1 MEIVFE
7 CGGVTGHR
15 LFEDLR
21 LFAFVQHFGEQPEVV
36 PLGFRVFGQ
45 GEEMAADQQWLITLA
60 FGQLEVAAMTFEG
73 AFGQM
78 LAALAVDEAARVI
91 VVFEVGQG
99 VATVFA
105 FQGQARF
112 FEVVVATG
120 GAAGAGFQAQVE
132 ALDNRVAGDHAGV
145 LLIGHRGQF
154 REHRL
159 VIAENELVRV
169 GAVLEV
175 EVNAFFLAQAL
186 DEVQIRLVVLH
197 AVDAFRIDR
206 TGLEFVGVA
215 LDAVLFQH
223 HADDFRHA
231 EVLEDALV
239 DAVREVSQL
248 RAQRHRITGQ
258 AFARVTLRGAVDLA
272 MDAAAVRRQLQEGH
286 YSSMIRGAWVDSYL
300 QTQELL
306 GLKEGQGVSS
316 EDEADYKAFEA
327 RLQEQMA
334 NYRKTM
340 ATDEDRSE
348 FALFEKY
355 HDTYM
360 QIQDA
365 VLDLHKRNLEADAI
379 KLFNE
384 KLTPAWYTGRMKLN
398 DIIGENKVVA
408 DTAMANI
415 DDAVATAKVS
425 MVISLLV
432 AVLAAGLCGLLLMR
446 AIMAPMNRIVTIL
459 DIMRTGDL
467 SSRLNLDRK
476 DEFGAVET
484 GFNDMMTELTSLVS
498 QAQRSSV
505 QVTTSVTEIAATS
518 KQQQATAT
526 ETAATTTEIGA
537 TSREIAATSRDLVRT
552 MTEVSTAADQ
562 ASVLAGSGQQGLA
575 RMEDTMHSVMGAAD
589 LVNAKLAILNEKAG
603 NINQVVVTIVKVADQ
618 TNLLSLNA
626 AIEAEKAGEYGRG
639 FAVVAT
645 EVRRLADQTAV
656 ATYDIEQMV
665 REIQSAVSAGVMGM
679 DKFSE
684 EVRRGM
690 SEVQQV
696 GEQLSQIIHQVQAL
710 APRVLMVN
718 EGMQAQATG
727 AEQINHALV
736 QLGDASSQTVESLRQ
751 ASFAIDELSQVA
763 VGLRSGVSRFKV

>member
-1 MEIVFE
+1 MKNW
-7 CGGVTGHR
+7 T
-15 LFEDLR
+15 LR
-21 LFAFVQHFGEQPEVV
+21 QRILASFA
-36 PLGFRVFGQ
+36 
-45 GEEMAADQQWLITLA
+45 
-60 FGQLEVAAMTFEG
+60 
-73 AFGQM
+73 
-78 LAALAVDEAARVI
+78 VI
-91 VVFEVGQG
+91 V
-99 VATVFA
+99 AIMLLM
-105 FQGQARF
+105 
-112 FEVVVATG
+112 VVVSYSRLLKIESS
-120 GAAGAGFQAQVE
+120 E
-132 ALDNRVAGDHAGV
+132 AS
-145 LLIGHRGQF
+145 
-154 REHRL
+154 
-159 VIAENELVRV
+159 VR
-169 GAVLEV
+169 
-175 EVNAFFLAQAL
+175 
-186 DEVQIRLVVLH
+186 
-197 AVDAFRIDR
+197 
-206 TGLEFVGVA
+206 
-215 LDAVLFQH
+215 
-223 HADDFRHA
+223 
-231 EVLEDALV
+231 EDALPG
-239 DAVREVSQL
+239 L
-248 RAQRHRITGQ
+248 Y
-258 AFARVTLRGAVDLA
+258 
-272 MDAAAVRRQLQEGH
+272 
-286 YSSMIRGAWVDSYL
+286 YSSMVRGAWSDSYL
-300 QTQELL
+300 RMLEMLEML
-306 GLKEGQGVSS
+306 GLEQGQGFSAKDASDFKDFS
-316 EDEADYKAFEA
+316 E
-327 RLQEQMA
+327 RLQEQMEL
-334 NYRKTM
+334 YRETVT
-340 ATDEDRSE
+340 TDEDKVE
-348 FALFEKY
+348 YAAFEKHHADY
-355 HDTYM
+355 NR
-360 QIQDA
+360 ILLA
-365 VLDLHKRNLEADAI
+365 VTELHKRNQDAEAI
-379 KLFNE
+379 RMFNE
-384 KLTPAWYTGRMKLN
+384 ELTPAWTAGRMKLS
-398 DIIGENKVVA
+398 DILRHNKAVA
-408 DTAMANI
+408 DQDVAAI
-415 DDAVATAKVS
+415 DDAVITAKVI
-425 MVISLLV
+425 MGISLV
-432 AVLAAGLCGLLLMR
+432 FAVLAAGLCGLLLMR
-446 AIMAPMNRIVTIL
+446 AIMAPMNRIVQIL
-459 DIMRTGDL
+459 EIMRTGDL
-467 SSRLNLDRK
+467 STRLNLERK

-484 GFNDMMTELTSLVS
+484 GFNDMMAELTSLVS

-562 ASVLAGSGQQGLA
+562 ASVAAGSGQQGLA
-575 RMEDTMHSVMGAAD
+575 RMEETMHSVMGAAD

-690 SEVQQV
+690 FEVQQV

>member
-1 MEIVFE
+1 VKNW
-7 CGGVTGHR
+7 T
-15 LFEDLR
+15 LR
-21 LFAFVQHFGEQPEVV
+21 QRILASFAVII
-36 PLGFRVFGQ
+36 
-45 GEEMAADQQWLITLA
+45 AI
-60 FGQLEVAAMTFEG
+60 
-73 AFGQM
+73 M
-78 LAALAVDEAARVI
+78 LLM
-91 VVFEVGQG
+91 
-99 VATVFA
+99 
-105 FQGQARF
+105 
-112 FEVVVATG
+112 VVVSYSRLLKI
-120 GAAGAGFQAQVE
+120 E
-132 ALDNRVAGDHAGV
+132 ASEVS
-145 LLIGHRGQF
+145 
-154 REHRL
+154 
-159 VIAENELVRV
+159 VR
-169 GAVLEV
+169 
-175 EVNAFFLAQAL
+175 
-186 DEVQIRLVVLH
+186 D
-197 AVDAFRIDR
+197 
-206 TGLEFVGVA
+206 
-215 LDAVLFQH
+215 
-223 HADDFRHA
+223 
-231 EVLEDALV
+231 DALPGV
-239 DAVREVSQL
+239 Y
-248 RAQRHRITGQ
+248 
-258 AFARVTLRGAVDLA
+258 
-272 MDAAAVRRQLQEGH
+272 

-300 QTQELL
+300 QTQEML
-306 GLKEGQGVSS
+306 GLKEGQGISA
-316 EDEADYKAFEA
+316 EDAADFKNFEA
-327 RLQEQMA
+327 RVQDAM
-334 NYRKTM
+334 NSYRATVT
-340 ATDEDRSE
+340 TDEDKLE
-348 FALFEKY
+348 FAAFEKFHENY
-355 HDTYM
+355 GK
-360 QIQDA
+360 ILAA
-365 VLDLHKRNLEADAI
+365 VLDLHKRNQEAEAI

-384 KLTPAWYTGRMKLN
+384 QLTPTWTAGRMKLN
-398 DIIGENKVVA
+398 DILRENKAVA
-408 DTAMANI
+408 DQDMAYI
-415 DDAVATAKVS
+415 DDAVFTAKVI
-425 MVISLLV
+425 MGISLLV

-446 AIMAPMNRIVTIL
+446 AIMAPMNRIVQIL
-459 DIMRTGDL
+459 EVMRTGDL
-467 SSRLNLDRK
+467 SGRLNLERK

-484 GFNDMMTELTSLVS
+484 GFNDMMAELTSLVS

-562 ASVLAGSGQQGLA
+562 ASVAAGSGQQGLA
-575 RMEDTMHSVMGAAD
+575 RMEETMHSVMGAAD

-763 VGLRSGVSRFKV
+763 VGLRGGVSRFKV

>member
-1 MEIVFE
+1 VKN
-7 CGGVTGHR
+7 
-15 LFEDLR
+15 
-21 LFAFVQHFGEQPEVV
+21 
-36 PLGFRVFGQ
+36 
-45 GEEMAADQQWLITLA
+45 W
-60 FGQLEVAAMTFEG
+60 
-73 AFGQM
+73 
-78 LAALAVDEAARVI
+78 
-91 VVFEVGQG
+91 
-99 VATVFA
+99 
-105 FQGQARF
+105 
-112 FEVVVATG
+112 
-120 GAAGAGFQAQVE
+120 
-132 ALDNRVAGDHAGV
+132 
-145 LLIGHRGQF
+145 
-154 REHRL
+154 
-159 VIAENELVRV
+159 
-169 GAVLEV
+169 
-175 EVNAFFLAQAL
+175 
-186 DEVQIRLVVLH
+186 
-197 AVDAFRIDR
+197 
-206 TGLEFVGVA
+206 
-215 LDAVLFQH
+215 
-223 HADDFRHA
+223 
-231 EVLEDALV
+231 
-239 DAVREVSQL
+239 
-248 RAQRHRITGQ
+248 
-258 AFARVTLRGAVDLA
+258 TLRQRILASFAVIIAIMLL
-272 MDAAAVRRQLQEGH
+272 MVTVSFSSLLKIEGSEETVRTDAAPGVY
-286 YSSMIRGAWVDSYL
+286 YSSMIRSAWVDSYVL
-300 QTQELL
+300 TQRIVGLSEHRDMTAADLEL
-306 GLKEGQGVSS
+306 
-316 EDEADYKAFEA
+316 YKSYEA
-327 RLQEQMA
+327 RLEAEME
-334 NYRKTM
+334 NYRKTIFD
-340 ATDEDRSE
+340 AADQAD
-348 FALFEKY
+348 FDAFEVHHKAFN
-355 HDTYM
+355 
-360 QIQDA
+360 Q
-365 VLDLHKRNLEADAI
+365 VL
-379 KLFNE
+379 
-384 KLTPAWYTGRMKLN
+384 
-398 DIIGENKVVA
+398 NKVVDLYQHKQYEQA
-408 DTAMANI
+408 RVALEQELTPEWGDGRKQLNVVIDRNRDQTAGATEAI
-415 DDAVATAKVS
+415 RQAVTAAKIS
-425 MVISLLV
+425 MGLSLLV
-432 AVLAAGLCGLLLMR
+432 AILAAGLCGLLLMR
-446 AIMAPMNRIVTIL
+446 AITAPMSRIVQIL
-459 DIMRTGDL
+459 ETMRNGDL

-476 DEFGAVET
+476 DEFGEVQT

>member
-1 MEIVFE
+1 MKNW
-7 CGGVTGHR
+7 T
-15 LFEDLR
+15 LR
-21 LFAFVQHFGEQPEVV
+21 QRILASFAVIIAIM
-36 PLGFRVFGQ
+36 LL
-45 GEEMAADQQWLITLA
+45 MI
-60 FGQLEVAAMTFEG
+60 VAAYS
-73 AFGQM
+73 
-78 LAALAVDEAARVI
+78 
-91 VVFEVGQG
+91 
-99 VATVFA
+99 
-105 FQGQARF
+105 
-112 FEVVVATG
+112 
-120 GAAGAGFQAQVE
+120 
-132 ALDNRVAGDHAGV
+132 
-145 LLIGHRGQF
+145 
-154 REHRL
+154 RL
-159 VIAENELVRV
+159 VSIETSEEKVRT
-169 GAVLEV
+169 
-175 EVNAFFLAQAL
+175 
-186 DEVQIRLVVLH
+186 DSIP
-197 AVDAFRIDR
+197 
-206 TGLEFVGVA
+206 GLY
-215 LDAVLFQH
+215 
-223 HADDFRHA
+223 
-231 EVLEDALV
+231 
-239 DAVREVSQL
+239 
-248 RAQRHRITGQ
+248 
-258 AFARVTLRGAVDLA
+258 
-272 MDAAAVRRQLQEGH
+272 
-286 YSSMIRGAWVDSYL
+286 YSSMIRSAWVDSYV
-300 QTQELL
+300 QTLHL
-306 GLKEGQGVSS
+306 MNDVTGRPLTKEEKDLYTS
-316 EDEADYKAFEA
+316 YEA
-327 RLQEQMA
+327 RLEKELA
-334 NYRKTM
+334 GYRSTISDG
-340 ATDEDRSE
+340 TDESE
-348 FALFEKY
+348 YEAFLVRHKAYDASLDTVVALFEKN
-355 HDTYM
+355 DM
-360 QIQDA
+360 DQARRLLVEQ
-365 VLDLHKRNLEADAI
+365 
-379 KLFNE
+379 
-384 KLTPAWYTGRMKLN
+384 LTPAWNAGRQQL
-398 DIIGENKVVA
+398 NKVIEDNQNSA
-408 DTAMANI
+408 IHASNNI
-415 DDAVATAKVS
+415 SD
-425 MVISLLV
+425 
-432 AVLAAGLCGLLLMR
+432 AVLAAKASMLVSVLIAVIAASVCGFLLLR
-446 AIMAPMNRIVTIL
+446 AIMSPMQRIVSIL
-459 DIMRTGDL
+459 EVMRSGDL
-467 SSRLNLDRK
+467 SKRLDLERK

-484 GFNDMMTELTSLVS
+484 GFNDMMAELTALVS

-552 MTEVSTAADQ
+552 MTEVTSAADQ
-562 ASVLAGSGQQGLA
+562 ASILAGSGQQGLA
-575 RMEDTMHSVMGAAD
+575 RMEDTMHQVMGAAD

>member
-1 MEIVFE
+1 MKNW
-7 CGGVTGHR
+7 T
-15 LFEDLR
+15 LR
-21 LFAFVQHFGEQPEVV
+21 QRILASFAVII
-36 PLGFRVFGQ
+36 
-45 GEEMAADQQWLITLA
+45 AI
-60 FGQLEVAAMTFEG
+60 
-73 AFGQM
+73 M
-78 LAALAVDEAARVI
+78 LLM
-91 VVFEVGQG
+91 
-99 VATVFA
+99 
-105 FQGQARF
+105 
-112 FEVVVATG
+112 VVVSYSRLLKIESS
-120 GAAGAGFQAQVE
+120 E
-132 ALDNRVAGDHAGV
+132 AS
-145 LLIGHRGQF
+145 
-154 REHRL
+154 
-159 VIAENELVRV
+159 VR
-169 GAVLEV
+169 
-175 EVNAFFLAQAL
+175 
-186 DEVQIRLVVLH
+186 D
-197 AVDAFRIDR
+197 
-206 TGLEFVGVA
+206 
-215 LDAVLFQH
+215 
-223 HADDFRHA
+223 
-231 EVLEDALV
+231 DALPG
-239 DAVREVSQL
+239 L
-248 RAQRHRITGQ
+248 Y
-258 AFARVTLRGAVDLA
+258 
-272 MDAAAVRRQLQEGH
+272 
-286 YSSMIRGAWVDSYL
+286 YSSMVRSAWVDTYL
-300 QTQELL
+300 QIQEML
-306 GLKEGQGVSS
+306 GLKEGQGFSA
-316 EDEADYKAFEA
+316 EEAEKFKTFQA
-327 RLQEQMA
+327 RLQEQMTR
-334 NYRKTM
+334 YQETV
-340 ATDEDRSE
+340 TTEEDKVE
-348 FALFEKY
+348 YAVFEKLHENY
-355 HDTYM
+355 HKVL
-360 QIQDA
+360 A
-365 VLDLHKRNLEADAI
+365 SVLDLHKRNQEVEAI
-379 KLFNE
+379 KMFNE
-384 KLTPAWYTGRMKLN
+384 QLTPAWTAGRMKLN
-398 DIIGENKVVA
+398 DIIRENKAVA
-408 DTAMANI
+408 DVDVANI
-415 DDAVATAKVS
+415 DDAVLTAKTI
-425 MVISLLV
+425 MGISLLV
-432 AVLAAGLCGLLLMR
+432 AILAAGLCGLLLMR
-446 AIMAPMNRIVTIL
+446 AIMAPMNRIVQIL
-459 DIMRTGDL
+459 EIMRTGDL
-467 SSRLNLDRK
+467 SGRLNLERK

-562 ASVLAGSGQQGLA
+562 ASVAAGSGQQGLA
-575 RMEDTMHSVMGAAD
+575 RMEETMHSVMGAAD